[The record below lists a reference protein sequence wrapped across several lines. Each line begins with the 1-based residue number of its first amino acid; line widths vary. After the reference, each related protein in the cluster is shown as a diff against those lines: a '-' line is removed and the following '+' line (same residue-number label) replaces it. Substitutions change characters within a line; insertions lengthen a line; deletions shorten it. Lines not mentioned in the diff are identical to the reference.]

1 MRWFVLMLIAMSVGC
16 SKRQEG
22 SEVMFEEEKGKY
34 VVTILL
40 DMSGSFQQMMATDG
54 KAYEFALQVIDR
66 YFRDRIGMP
75 DKLVIARIA
84 GSERAL
90 LWEGTPQQLRQDFPG
105 PEKFREMLLS
115 DERRPSGGTLDTT
128 VPAHLTFGSNVH
140 QSLTK
145 TLDYVLEEPGVTD
158 GSMKS
163 AVFVLSDML
172 DTDQSDENKKKVL
185 ESLSQYGQSGGTLG
199 IYWCDQLHVT
209 EWRKHLK
216 DAGIEHAV
224 VQSHIQS
231 RPTLP
236 NFE

>member
-1 MRWFVLMLIAMSVGC
+1 MRLFVFMLIVFLVGC
-16 SKRQEG
+16 SKRLET

-54 KAYEFALQVIDR
+54 KAHEFALQVIDR

-75 DKLVIARIA
+75 DKLIIARIA
-84 GSERAL
+84 GSDRAL
-90 LWEGTPQQLRQDFPG
+90 LWEGTPQQLRQDFPN
-105 PEKFREMLLS
+105 PTAFRQMLL
-115 DERRPSGGTLDTT
+115 GGDPQGGD
-128 VPAHLTFGSNVH
+128 VNGAAVQPVSFASNIH
-140 QSLTK
+140 QSLTR
-145 TLDYVLEEPGVTD
+145 TIDYVLEEPGVSD

-185 ESLSQYGQSGGTLG
+185 EALSQYGQTGGTLG
-199 IYWCDQLHVT
+199 IYWCDQLYVT

-236 NFE
+236 SFE